1 MDAKDVRIFCEM
13 AFKGLDYDSFT
24 DRRVSPLAIGR
35 KLALD
40 EKTVRVRV
48 QRMEVEGF
56 IKYYQ
61 AVPNLALFGM
71 KVVSSYRLEAVN
83 ITTKRRVVENIQ
95 QIPNVVEAT
104 DYLGQ
109 SMSLRMAGTSIQ
121 DVEQITGRIVNRFE
135 LTKIILGTNL
145 VRELSF
151 QPDKLDWQIF
161 QKLRYDA
168 LCGIK
173 DLADDLSITPRMA
186 EYRISK
192 LLNSGA
198 LLIRAVINTQKQSG
212 LIFYELEMLVEEPK
226 QFGVV
231 KKLGEIYGERLWSV
245 HTSAGG
251 VLRANLFGFT
261 LAEPE
266 DATVKA
272 LGLEGVRAC
281 TLLIFKEVIE
291 SRRPNWIDE
300 LIERKV
306 SSKPS

>member
-1 MDAKDVRIFCEM
+1 M
-13 AFKGLDYDSFT
+13 
-24 DRRVSPLAIGR
+24 
-35 KLALD
+35 
-40 EKTVRVRV
+40 
-48 QRMEVEGF
+48 
-56 IKYYQ
+56 KY
-61 AVPNLALFGM
+61 
-71 KVVSSYRLEAVN
+71 VSSYRLEAVN
-83 ITTKRRVVENIQ
+83 IITKHRVVENVQ

-109 SMSLRMAGTSIQ
+109 SVSVRMAGVSIQ
-121 DVEQITGRIVNRFE
+121 DVEQITGRIVNQFE
-135 LTKIILGTNL
+135 LTKIILGTDV
-145 VRELSF
+145 VREVLF

-168 LCGIK
+168 LCSIK
-173 DLADDLSITPRMA
+173 DLAHDLSITPRMA

-198 LLIRAVINTQKQSG
+198 LLIRAVIDTQKQSG

-231 KKLGEIYGERLWSV
+231 KKLGEIYGEKLWSV

-266 DATVKA
+266 DATVRA
-272 LGLEGVRAC
+272 LELEGVGAC

-291 SRRPNWIDE
+291 SRRPNWMDDLLE
-300 LIERKV
+300 QKV
-306 SSKPS
+306 TTKRS